1 MIEMNFNVSYIKFG
15 KTGKRLKWNL
25 VNNIRLVSFADA
37 LALELH
43 RAISN
48 SKFGVPVNDFI
59 IRRFVGD
66 RYDLCINGA
75 PMFYSKDEEEFVL
88 KLNDT
93 RKMLAF
99 INGG

>member
-1 MIEMNFNVSYIKFG
+1 MIEMNFDVSYIKFG

-37 LALELH
+37 LSLELH

-48 SKFGVPVNDFI
+48 SKFGVPVDSYI
-59 IRRFVGD
+59 IRYFVGD

-75 PMFYSKDEEEFVL
+75 SLFCSKTEYEFIS
-88 KLNDT
+88 KLNDA

-99 INGG
+99 ITGG